1 MKKLY
6 NKNAREKQLLE
17 EAYGAIYERRNPD
30 SGTYDAEGE
39 LPGPIAELDPDEE
52 EEKQYRA
59 TNVQLMQILHN
70 NIKRYGSEEEAIERL
85 GVDPAYHKD
94 LLRRY
99 KKWAEREA
107 SFKDIKPASWFK
119 TPEVKEPS
127 INEILGLEDE
137 EHDEYHPGY
146 GKVEDSITVGDII
159 DQVELDLPLTPDI
172 ADALQNVMDT
182 VRSSLKYSPEDEEAN
197 VNWDEDKEVD
207 EVGGGM
213 NAKEFNTINK
223 TTPL

>member
-1 MKKLY
+1 MKKIY

-30 SGTYDAEGE
+30 ADEWGGGMK
-39 LPGPIAELDPDEE
+39 GPFAAIQRGPKDEE
-52 EEKQYRA
+52 
-59 TNVQLMQILHN
+59 
-70 NIKRYGSEEEAIERL
+70 
-85 GVDPAYHKD
+85 
-94 LLRRY
+94 
-99 KKWAEREA
+99 
-107 SFKDIKPASWFK
+107 
-119 TPEVKEPS
+119 
-127 INEILGLEDE
+127 E

-146 GKVEDSITVGDII
+146 GKVKEHGHDKTGGMSDKALLASVEKKGTAGDALLRAAHERIR
-159 DQVELDLPLTPDI
+159 QGESLTPHER
-172 ADALQNVMDT
+172 DALARDQ
-182 VRSSLKYSPEDEEAN
+182 YGYHGEDEEAN

>member
-1 MKKLY
+1 MKKIY

-30 SGTYDAEGE
+30 AGEWGGGLKGVFPGAEE
-39 LPGPIAELDPDEE
+39 GPNFDEE
-52 EEKQYRA
+52 EEKQYDA

-85 GVDPAYHKD
+85 GIDPSLHKD

-107 SFKDIKPASWFK
+107 SFKDIKPASWF
-119 TPEVKEPS
+119 E
-127 INEILGLEDE
+127 NEE

-182 VRSSLKYSPEDEEAN
+182 VRSSLKYSPEDEEK
-197 VNWDEDKEVD
+197 EDNENIDLTVD
-207 EVGGGM
+207 AGM
-213 NAKEFNTINK
+213 SPQDRREAGER
-223 TTPL
+223 

>member
-1 MKKLY
+1 MKKIY
-6 NKNAREKQLLE
+6 NKNAREKKLLE
-17 EAYGAIYERRNPD
+17 EAYSAIYERRNPD
-30 SGTYDAEGE
+30 AGEWGGGLKGVFPGAEE
-39 LPGPIAELDPDEE
+39 GPNFDEE
-52 EEKQYRA
+52 
-59 TNVQLMQILHN
+59 
-70 NIKRYGSEEEAIERL
+70 
-85 GVDPAYHKD
+85 
-94 LLRRY
+94 
-99 KKWAEREA
+99 
-107 SFKDIKPASWFK
+107 
-119 TPEVKEPS
+119 
-127 INEILGLEDE
+127 E

-213 NAKEFNTINK
+213 NAKEFNTVLKN
-223 TTPL
+223 TPE

>member
-1 MKKLY
+1 MKKIY

-17 EAYGAIYERRNPD
+17 EAYGAIYERRNPY

-52 EEKQYRA
+52 
-59 TNVQLMQILHN
+59 
-70 NIKRYGSEEEAIERL
+70 
-85 GVDPAYHKD
+85 
-94 LLRRY
+94 
-99 KKWAEREA
+99 
-107 SFKDIKPASWFK
+107 
-119 TPEVKEPS
+119 
-127 INEILGLEDE
+127 E

>member
-1 MKKLY
+1 MKKIY

-107 SFKDIKPASWFK
+107 SFKDIKPASWFENEEEDDFFAWHDRK
-119 TPEVKEPS
+119 KKFLGKRGDVVKDSVTGDKGVIVNVRDYKVDLRNGEREWTAKIDGIVS
-127 INEILGLEDE
+127 DEDNEDNED
-137 EHDEYHPGY
+137 
-146 GKVEDSITVGDII
+146 
-159 DQVELDLPLTPDI
+159 
-172 ADALQNVMDT
+172 
-182 VRSSLKYSPEDEEAN
+182 N

>member
-1 MKKLY
+1 L
-6 NKNAREKQLLE
+6 
-17 EAYGAIYERRNPD
+17 
-30 SGTYDAEGE
+30 
-39 LPGPIAELDPDEE
+39 
-52 EEKQYRA
+52 
-59 TNVQLMQILHN
+59 
-70 NIKRYGSEEEAIERL
+70 
-85 GVDPAYHKD
+85 HKD

-107 SFKDIKPASWFK
+107 SFKDIKPASWF
-119 TPEVKEPS
+119 E
-127 INEILGLEDE
+127 NEE